1 MASSV
6 LGAYS
11 LAYRIMLFPIA
22 SLTFVATRA
31 LFPIL
36 SKNQD
41 DHETLKKTYLNCVFS
56 ILFIVVPLMSGL
68 AFLSKPFVI
77 LVFGKEWLLT
87 SSILLWLAPTAIIQS
102 VLSTSGTVFMAKG
115 RTDILMKLGIL
126 GMLLYMSAFIIGVQ
140 YNIITFAKF
149 YFLANIIN
157 FFPAMYLLMK
167 IINGNLFELFKKA
180 LPIFCMGLIMIAVMF
195 IVRKPINSLFD
206 EISFSYL
213 LTMTSIGAITY
224 FILAIVLLKPV
235 RSFIVNRVPF
245 IG

>member
-1 MASSV
+1 V

-41 DHETLKKTYLNCVFS
+41 DHDTLKKTYLDCVFA

-77 LVFGKEWLLT
+77 LVFGKEWILT

-126 GMLLYMSAFIIGVQ
+126 GMLIYMSAFILGVQ

-157 FFPAMYLLMK
+157 FFPAMYLLMR
-167 IINGNLFELFKKA
+167 IINGNLLELFKKA
-180 LPIFCMGLIMIAVMF
+180 
-195 IVRKPINSLFD
+195 
-206 EISFSYL
+206 
-213 LTMTSIGAITY
+213 
-224 FILAIVLLKPV
+224 
-235 RSFIVNRVPF
+235 
-245 IG
+245 

>member
-115 RTDILMKLGIL
+115 RTDILMKLGVL